1 MDCEGTEGCPP
12 RCPRYVGTD
21 GRIYT
26 IRPLAD
32 AIEAGM
38 LDTDRVSADAD
49 FGLAVENS
57 GAAVAWATHDP
68 EGPATISIA
77 EGTDPEIGTE
87 LGRQFVTRRRT
98 DGFDELTLLAPPDVL
113 SPLDAELGSA
123 AVSLDEGDVLA
134 VDLTADPVARLTLA
148 PAKRADLSDPV
159 DFSPLFE
166 PEVIAVVGATDGEG
180 TIGRLFVENLRASF
194 DGRVIPVTDEHDTV
208 ADLETVPAIGD
219 LADEAVDLAIIL
231 PTFDAVDEVT
241 REAADAGIAAIAV
254 FADEFGGSDETVNGR
269 ESELRDVLED
279 EDVTLFGPNLYSVLS
294 TRSGLNARVTPGL
307 LRDGGVSVLSHSN
320 ALLTATLEW
329 ARESA
334 VGIRD
339 AVSIGTGPGID
350 EEELLRYWGSDPDT
364 AVVAAF
370 LEDVGGRPF
379 VNAAR
384 AITTTTPVVALKS
397 RRDENLGTVAPSD
410 TVASVGGDSGYDAAF
425 EAAGVIRAGSQTELY
440 DIALAFDR
448 QPIPSGSR
456 VAVITNAAGPADLA
470 ADAVIESDC
479 SLATLS
485 EETRERLDALLPDG
499 SSTTNPVTVPGD
511 ADPDRFVRS
520 FELVVGDPGVDAAMV
535 VPTPHPFVSMPD
547 VVSGLGEAADRYGIP
562 VVTCFSGERPDEELR
577 DALADAS
584 VPNYPDAERAARVL
598 EAMARYDRVR
608 RTPVQD
614 PVPVDAD
621 RVRAGTIVR
630 EAGESSTVGIE
641 SMELLDAYE
650 IRSPRGTLTTS
661 GEEAVETADGFD
673 RTATLTVVSPTLA
686 NPAAV
691 GGVAVDV
698 PPDAVGETYEEL
710 LETVEANAPSA
721 DIRGV
726 YVQETI
732 PDGIECLVGVTRHP
746 RFGPLVTFGLG
757 EVPLEE
763 PETVVHGLAPLSR
776 DDAVDLVDS
785 LAVDALDRDRG
796 QDGIDRETLI
806 DTLVRL
812 SWIPVEFPA
821 IDELEVDPL
830 IATTDGAYAVDL
842 HGTLSP
848 KGFD

>member
-32 AIEAGM
+32 AIEAGI
-38 LDTDRVSADAD
+38 LDTDRVTADAD

-57 GAAVAWATHDP
+57 GTAVAWATHDP
-68 EGPATISIA
+68 EGPATISLA
-77 EGTDPEIGTE
+77 EGTDPELGTE
-87 LGRQFVTRRRT
+87 LGRQLVTRRRT
-98 DGFDELTLLAPPDVL
+98 DGYDELTLLAPPDVL
-113 SPLDAELGSA
+113 SPLNAELGSA

-134 VDLTADPVARLTLA
+134 VDLTAESVGRLSLA

-159 DFSPLFE
+159 DLSPLFE
-166 PEVIAVVGATDGEG
+166 PEVIAVVGATDREG
-180 TIGRLFVENLRASF
+180 TIGRLVVENLLESF
-194 DGRVIPVTDEHDTV
+194 DGRVIPVTDEHDAV

-219 LADEAVDLAIIL
+219 LADEAVDLVVIL
-231 PTFDAVDEVT
+231 PTVDSAGEVA
-241 REAADAGIAAIAV
+241 RDVADAEIDAIAV
-254 FADEFGGSDETVNGR
+254 LAAEFGDSDEAVDGR
-269 ESELRDVLED
+269 ETDLRDVLED
-279 EDVTLFGPNLYSVLS
+279 EDVTLFGPNLYSALS
-294 TRSGLNARVTPGL
+294 VRSGLNARVAPGL
-307 LRDGGVSVLSHSN
+307 PRDGGVSVLSHSD

-329 ARESA
+329 ARESK

-339 AVSIGTGPGID
+339 AISIGTGPGIE

-364 AVVAAF
+364 AVVAAS

-384 AITTTTPVVALKS
+384 AVTPTTPVIALKP
-397 RRDENLGTVAPSD
+397 RRDEDRGTAAPSD
-410 TVASVGGDSGYDAAF
+410 AEADVGGDSGYDAAF
-425 EAAGVIRAGSQTELY
+425 EAAGVIRAGSQEELY
-440 DIALAFDR
+440 DLALAFDR

-456 VAVITNAAGPADLA
+456 VAVITTAAGPADLA
-470 ADAVIESDC
+470 ADAVVESDC

-485 EETRERLDALLPDG
+485 DETRERLDELLPDD
-499 SSTTNPVTVPGD
+499 SSTTNPVTAPGD
-511 ADPDRFVRS
+511 VDVDRFVRS

-535 VPTPHPFVSMPD
+535 VLTPHPLVSMPD
-547 VVSGLGEAADRYGIP
+547 VVSELGEAGDRYGIP
-562 VVTCFSGERPDEELR
+562 VVTCFSGERSDEELR
-577 DALADAS
+577 DALAEAS

-598 EAMARYDRVR
+598 EAMARYDLIR
-608 RTPVQD
+608 RTPVKD

-630 EAGESSTVGIE
+630 KAGESSTVGLE
-641 SMELLDAYE
+641 SMDLLDAYE
-650 IRSPRGTLTTS
+650 IRIPRGTLTTS
-661 GEEAVETADGFD
+661 RGDAVETADGFD
-673 RTATLTVVSPTLA
+673 RTAMLTVVSPTLA

-698 PPDAVGETYEEL
+698 PPDAVGETYDEL

-726 YVQETI
+726 YVQETV
-732 PDGIECLVGVTRHP
+732 PDGIECLVRVTRHP

-757 EVPLEE
+757 GVTLDE

-785 LAVDALDRDRG
+785 LAVDALDGGRG
-796 QDGIDRETLI
+796 QDGIDREALI

-821 IDELEVDPL
+821 IDELVVNPL
-830 IATTDGAYAVDL
+830 IATTDGVYAVDL
-842 HGTLSP
+842 HGTLSGN
-848 KGFD
+848 GFD